1 MIKIKTHLKAIADR
15 VLSDLK
21 NYYIAI
27 IFIVAYNIIVR
38 AVFRAFCP
46 FLITIGLPCAGCG
59 MTRAI
64 FQLFTGSFA
73 RAMSLNPAAPLWVIF
88 IIWFIYKRYI
98 KGTTPKSAMLWLGI
112 VSAATFLIYIY
123 RMINYFPSDPPLVY
137 YRNNLLA
144 KLINV
149 LSQ

>member
-15 VLSDLK
+15 VLGDIK
-21 NYYIAI
+21 NCYIAI

-38 AVFRAFCP
+38 AVFHAFCP
-46 FLITIGLPCAGCG
+46 FLITTGFPCAGCG

-64 FQLFTGSFA
+64 FHLLTGSFA

-88 IIWFIYKRYI
+88 IIWFVYKRYI
-98 KGTTPKSAMLWLGI
+98 KGVTPRSTMLWLGI
-112 VSAATFLIYIY
+112 VSAVAFLIYIY

-144 KLINV
+144 RLINM
-149 LSQ
+149 LRK